1 MNLLLIMHG
10 YPPSIIRKRDRLA
23 YISAL
28 ETAQLG
34 GAKDAYEAMILK
46 AAGRSLDIYLSAARG
61 ESALGDV
68 DGGRLMKI
76 GELAEAAGESVATIR
91 HWTKAG
97 LLEVAEVTA
106 AGYQLFAADMA
117 ARCADIRRM
126 QGERLTLAEIGGGFH
141 RYSSTRI
148 AN

>member
-1 MNLLLIMHG
+1 LTALLCGFL
-10 YPPSIIRKRDRLA
+10 PAIIRKRDRLA
-23 YISAL
+23 YINAL

-34 GAKDAYEAMILK
+34 GAKDAYDALIRK

-68 DGGRLMKI
+68 DGGGLIKI

-106 AGYQLFAADMA
+106 SGYQLFAADMA
-117 ARCADIRRM
+117 ARCAEIKRM
-126 QGERLTLAEIGGGFH
+126 KRERLTLAEIRGHGIF
-141 RYSSTRI
+141 RDL
-148 AN
+148 